1 MAPSNLIVSPFSI
14 LMMTNNHIHNEYWD
28 RICKQPIEYNALHKL
43 CVFVRVSQAA
53 WVGHSFGKEGANL
66 DMGNFDTV
74 LRLNDGTPFL
84 VMTARVGCRRVQ
96 AQCSSPGY
104 PGWQGPWLAKSDH
117 ASKKSSMKPTWKT
130 WLPCQRQGHPNNGT
144 LARRVSRLSHLSI
157 KGRHWSRV
165 DHHPSLTRW

>member
-14 LMMTNNHIHNEYWD
+14 LMTNYHIQNEYWD
-28 RICKQPIEYNALHKL
+28 RIYKQPIEYNALHKL

-53 WVGHSFGKEGANL
+53 WVGHSFGKEGTNL

-84 VMTARVGCRRVQ
+84 VMTARVGYRRVQ

-104 PGWQGPWLAKSDH
+104 PGWQGP
-117 ASKKSSMKPTWKT
+117 
-130 WLPCQRQGHPNNGT
+130 
-144 LARRVSRLSHLSI
+144 
-157 KGRHWSRV
+157 
-165 DHHPSLTRW
+165 